1 MLGNVSL
8 REGLYDPSSL
18 GNILPTRPAPIP
30 RPPTGRMFVAPSA
43 ARIGTAPAQTSLEE
57 VGSN

>member
-1 MLGNVSL
+1 MGH
-8 REGLYDPSSL
+8 
-18 GNILPTRPAPIP
+18 ILPTRPAPIP
-30 RPPTGRMFVAPSA
+30 RPPTGRMFVAPSV